1 MKLISMELGR
11 AAQGFVGDE
20 IRPLSGL
27 NLPEFIRL
35 IQDRYGFVRASDIKD
50 VGQTGA
56 KFQQGR
62 LTIGNKT
69 INITELAVFSDGIVV
84 TSFQTDDAEF
94 ILKDL
99 FDWSKGVFGFR
110 EPETEKPR
118 IFESHIVVEFD
129 RPIDPAMRAFDGVR
143 QQIAKSVEDTYGIK
157 TQIGYQRVDLSAP
170 MKPQLEIGRPSL
182 AIERRINYP
191 FEANRFFSTSSFRT
205 ERHLEL
211 LQAFENAIP
220 KPATT

>member
-1 MKLISMELGR
+1 MKLISTELGR
-11 AAQGFVGDE
+11 AAQSFAGDE
-20 IRPLSGL
+20 IRPSGGL

-35 IQDRYGFVRASDIKD
+35 IQDRYGFVRAPDIKE

-62 LTIGNKT
+62 LTLGNKT
-69 INITELAVFSDGIVV
+69 INITELAVFSDGMVV
-84 TSFQTDDAEF
+84 TSYHTDDAEF
-94 ILKDL
+94 ILNDL
-99 FDWSKGVFGFR
+99 FNWAKGVFGFR
-110 EPETEKPR
+110 DPETQKPR
-118 IFESHIVVEFD
+118 VFESHVVIEFD
-129 RPIDPAMRAFDGVR
+129 RSIDAALRVFDPVR
-143 QQIAKSVEDTYGIK
+143 QAIAKSVEDTYEVK
-157 TQIGYQRVDLSAP
+157 TPIGYHRIDLSVP
-170 MKPQLEIGRPSL
+170 MKPQLEIGRPGL

-211 LQAFENAIP
+211 LQEFENAIP

>member
-1 MKLISMELGR
+1 MKLISTELGR
-11 AAQGFVGDE
+11 AAQAFVGDE
-20 IRPLSGL
+20 TRPLGGL

-35 IQDRYGFVRASDIKD
+35 IQDRYGFVRAPDIKD

-84 TSFQTDDAEF
+84 TSFHTDDAEF
-94 ILKDL
+94 ILNDL
-99 FDWSKGVFGFR
+99 FDWAKGVFGFR
-110 EPETEKPR
+110 DPETKKPR
-118 IFESHIVVEFD
+118 IFESHLVIEFD
-129 RPIDPAMRAFDGVR
+129 RSIDPALRAFDPVL
-143 QQIAKSVEDTYGIK
+143 QEIEKSVEDTYAIK
-157 TQIGYQRVDLSAP
+157 TPIGYHRLDLSVP

-191 FEANRFFSTSSFRT
+191 LEANRFFSTSNFRT

-211 LQAFENAIP
+211 LQALENAIP
-220 KPATT
+220 KPATA

>member
-1 MKLISMELGR
+1 MKLISTELGR
-11 AAQGFVGDE
+11 AAQAFVGDE
-20 IRPLSGL
+20 IRPLGGL

-35 IQDRYGFVRASDIKD
+35 IHDRYGFVKAPDIKD

-69 INITELAVFSDGIVV
+69 INITELAVFNDGIVV
-84 TSFQTDDAEF
+84 TSFHTDDAEF

-110 EPETEKPR
+110 DPETEKPR
-118 IFESHIVVEFD
+118 IFESHIIIEFD
-129 RPIDPAMRAFDGVR
+129 RPIDPALRVFDSVR
-143 QQIAKSVEDTYGIK
+143 QEIAKSVEDTYGLK
-157 TQIGYQRVDLSAP
+157 VPIGYHRIDLSGP
-170 MKPQLEIGRPSL
+170 MTPQLEIGRPSL
-182 AIERRINYP
+182 AIERRIGYP
-191 FEANRFFSTSSFRT
+191 FEANRFFSTSNFRT

-211 LQAFENAIP
+211 LEKFENAIP
-220 KPATT
+220 KPATA

>member
-1 MKLISMELGR
+1 MKLISTELGR
-11 AAQGFVGDE
+11 AAQAFVGDE
-20 IRPLSGL
+20 IRPLGGL

-35 IQDRYGFVRASDIKD
+35 IQDRYGFVRAPDIKD

-56 KFQQGR
+56 KFQTGR

-84 TSFQTDDAEF
+84 TSFHTDDAEF

-99 FDWSKGVFGFR
+99 FDWAKGVFGFR

-118 IFESHIVVEFD
+118 IFESHLIIEFD
-129 RPIDPAMRAFDGVR
+129 RSIDPALQAFDPVR
-143 QQIAKSVEDTYGIK
+143 QEVAKSVEDTYGIK
-157 TQIGYQRVDLSAP
+157 TPIGYHRLDFGVP

-191 FEANRFFSTSSFRT
+191 FEANRFFSTSGFRT

-211 LQAFENAIP
+211 LQALENAIP
-220 KPATT
+220 KPATA